1 MQPDPSL
8 DLSGNACTLRSLS
21 RGFSFLNEQV
31 WFDSPELID
40 NLISREGVIPT
51 REGKCQQQEHKQ
63 REKNID
69 ELDLC
74 DFELFE
80 PVPLISDHES
90 IAELSS
96 QALSACDD
104 SFVW

>member
-40 NLISREGVIPT
+40 NLISREAVIPS